1 MKLKTLIKEWGAGGV
16 VSIKAIGNPFK
27 KQNSRM
33 NESIPALGKE
43 WTNLDKAEKIME
55 KAIMDLAK
63 GAGKVDRKHA
73 KTILGLWKYTSNNI
87 KKFKEL
93 IGKEVLSKLQ

>member
-43 WTNLDKAEKIME
+43 YINYQKGKKLYLESIIALTKA
-55 KAIMDLAK
+55 
-63 GAGKVDRKHA
+63 AGKVDKTYA
-73 KTILGLWKYTSNNI
+73 KQLNYSWKKTVSDNM
-87 KKFKEL
+87 KKFEDALKD
-93 IGKEVLSKLQ
+93 VLSKLQ

>member
-43 WTNLDKAEKIME
+43 YINYQNISYQDY
-55 KAIMDLAK
+55 
-63 GAGKVDRKHA
+63 R
-73 KTILGLWKYTSNNI
+73 NI
-87 KKFKEL
+87 KDIIDIESKISVIYFK
-93 IGKEVLSKLQ
+93 

>member
-1 MKLKTLIKEWGAGGV
+1 MNFHRYLNIYHSYSQIQHISNV
-16 VSIKAIGNPFK
+16 V
-27 KQNSRM
+27 
-33 NESIPALGKE
+33 
-43 WTNLDKAEKIME
+43 KIME